1 MVTLVSLVTHARI
14 HQQMRAH
21 ARAADGAVESKSE
34 ATADG
39 PPDAKQTKRTVMESD
54 SDSDDD

>member
-1 MVTLVSLVTHARI
+1 MADG
-14 HQQMRAH
+14 A
-21 ARAADGAVESKSE
+21 ADAKPEGAADGAVESKSE

-39 PPDAKQTKRTVMESD
+39 PPDAKRTKRTVMESD